1 MLRTVPPRLLC
12 AALAAALVAVA
23 GCGGGNDPDPKA
35 ELAKAFSPQGIGQL
49 KSGNLDAE
57 LTLGI
62 SEGGDPA
69 KELRLSLTGPISN
82 GTADLTATASGRDP
96 RSGAPVSFEG
106 GLTVTS
112 DNLFINY
119 GGTEYE
125 LGSQRFAQLKAA
137 QAQSR
142 AASVPPTGFK
152 SGCRTALQQTGG
164 DASVCDRLQP
174 SNWLPK
180 LSFDGTE
187 DVGGTE
193 TDHFSGD
200 IDVDRFFSDLLD
212 IGLQAVPPAQRDQVP
227 RDLIEQFAAFVESA
241 GVDVYVGT
249 DDDIPR
255 RAQFAMK
262 ISVLGQEV
270 DLGVD
275 AQVNDA
281 NQPQTISAPAGAVP
295 IERLRDQLPGG
306 LQGAF
311 DCLLGAHTAADFTA
325 CGSQLRSSGAASG
338 VASGVAL

>member
-1 MLRTVPPRLLC
+1 MPRAAASRLLC
-12 AALAAALVAVA
+12 AALAAAAILVA
-23 GCGGGNDPDPKA
+23 GCGGGNDPDPQV
-35 ELAKAFSPQGIGQL
+35 ELAMAFSPQGIGQL

-57 LTLGI
+57 LSLGV

-69 KELRLSLTGPISN
+69 KELKLSLSGPIDN

-96 RSGAPVSFEG
+96 RSGRPVSFEG
-106 GLTVTS
+106 GLTVTA
-112 DNLFINY
+112 DNLYIEY

-125 LGSQRFAQLKAA
+125 LGTQRFAELKGA
-137 QAQSR
+137 QAQSHG
-142 AASVPPTGFK
+142 ASAPPTDFK
-152 SGCRTALQQTGG
+152 SGCHTALQQAGG

-174 SNWLPK
+174 SSWVPK

-200 IDVDRFFSDLLD
+200 IDVDRFVSDLLD
-212 IGLQAVPPAQRDQVP
+212 IGLQAVPPAQRAQVP
-227 RDLIEQFAAFVESA
+227 RDLIEQAAAFIQSA

-255 RAQFAMK
+255 RGQFGLK
-262 ISVLGQEV
+262 ISVLGEEAE
-270 DLGVD
+270 LAID

-295 IERLRDQLPGG
+295 IEKLRGQLPAG

-311 DCLLGAHTAADFTA
+311 DCFLGARSAADFMN
-325 CGSQLRSSGAASG
+325 CGSQLQSSGAVSA
-338 VASGVAL
+338 AQL

>member
-1 MLRTVPPRLLC
+1 MPRTVVTRLLC

-23 GCGGGNDPDPKA
+23 GCGGNDPDPKA
-35 ELAKAFSPQGIGQL
+35 ELATAFSPQGIGEL

-57 LTLGI
+57 LTLGV

-69 KELRLSLTGPISN
+69 KELKLALTGPFSN
-82 GTADLTATASGRDP
+82 GTADLTATARGRDP
-96 RSGAPVSFEG
+96 RSGDPVSFQG

-112 DNLFINY
+112 DNLFIDY

-125 LGSQRFAQLKAA
+125 LGSQRFAELKAA

-142 AASVPPTGFK
+142 PSSAPPTDFK
-152 SGCRTALQQTGG
+152 SGCRTALEQTGG
-164 DASVCDRLQP
+164 DASVCDKLKP
-174 SNWLPK
+174 SNWVPK

-187 DVGGTE
+187 DVGGTK

-212 IGLQAVPPAQRDQVP
+212 VGLQAVPPAERAQVP
-227 RDLIEQFAAFVESA
+227 RDLIEQFAGFIESA

-249 DDDIPR
+249 DDNIPR

-262 ISVLGQEV
+262 ISVLGEDV
-270 DLGVD
+270 NLGVD

-281 NQPQTISAPAGAVP
+281 NQPQTITAPTGAVP
-295 IERLRDQLPGG
+295 IEQLRDRLPVG

-311 DCLLGAHTAADFTA
+311 DCFLGAHSAADFTA
-325 CGSQLRSSGAASG
+325 CGSQVSSSGAAVSG
-338 VASGVAL
+338 TQL